1 MNRKKA
7 DIDYFVLAL
16 FAVSFFSRI
25 FYLGSLPGLHGDE
38 AYFGLN
44 TIKILSG
51 DLILNGMNSY
61 TGPLFDYL
69 RVPIFI
75 FSKSVF
81 ALRFLSVLFNS
92 LGPVWLYLIL
102 IKFNKKR
109 SSFIVSLLFSFMPWF
124 FLSSRIAWEVMFFP
138 SLILF
143 CIYLFTCKRYWI
155 SLSGLIC
162 AFGLWTHAIFAS
174 ATVPIFI
181 LGLALSKSKKSI
193 DFVKS
198 ASYFALGF
206 AIGLVPK
213 ILQMTR
219 FESTV
224 KINSWDQTITFFK
237 ASLNFLP
244 QVLGGDILYLRQ
256 VGDIKTP
263 FSTPLLIL
271 LGVAVLLSLL
281 ALLRRPKNILIPL
294 VILVMFILSTLTVSS
309 AVSWITFR
317 YLLIPLSFLSLFFA
331 IILAQSLDLYPKYS
345 VVAGAII
352 LVSIFSIFTNFFL
365 SEKNTTIKKFS
376 YGTIEDTNAH
386 FVDSFTLYKCLTN
399 SKIKTKIIAKPLIAR
414 SLEFYDATKGKIDI
428 LEIDNISSTPSGV
441 MYIGY
446 ADEVIPQGFN
456 KTTLDCNLNNFIV
469 LQH

>member
-1 MNRKKA
+1 
-7 DIDYFVLAL
+7 
-16 FAVSFFSRI
+16 
-25 FYLGSLPGLHGDE
+25 
-38 AYFGLN
+38 
-44 TIKILSG
+44 
-51 DLILNGMNSY
+51 
-61 TGPLFDYL
+61 
-69 RVPIFI
+69 
-75 FSKSVF
+75 
-81 ALRFLSVLFNS
+81 
-92 LGPVWLYLIL
+92 
-102 IKFNKKR
+102 
-109 SSFIVSLLFSFMPWF
+109 
-124 FLSSRIAWEVMFFP
+124 
-138 SLILF
+138 
-143 CIYLFTCKRYWI
+143 
-155 SLSGLIC
+155 
-162 AFGLWTHAIFAS
+162 
-174 ATVPIFI
+174 

-206 AIGLVPK
+206 AIGLAPK

-399 SKIKTKIIAKPLIAR
+399 SKIKTKIVAKPLIAR
-414 SLEFYDATKGKIDI
+414 SLGFYDTTKSELDI
-428 LEIDNISSTPSGV
+428 LEIDNISNIPSDV
-441 MYIGY
+441 LYIGY
-446 ADEVIPQGFN
+446 AGEVIPQGF
-456 KTTLDCNLNNFIV
+456 KETTFDCQINNFIV